1 MGMLNRLIP
10 ASVGGS
16 PGFVA
21 QLLEESGIP
30 CEIVL
35 PDGRAEKFGRGEP
48 RFCLTFHHD
57 RLFKYGFDELTF
69 CEAYMNG
76 EVDIEGDMAAFF
88 QLRARIRDK
97 IRFSAW
103 LKFIYTLLFR
113 SETAVNRKV
122 INDHYQR
129 GDDLYLSFIDRKYR
143 FYSHGI
149 FHSPDESIE
158 EASERKLENM
168 YAALQLRPGMRLLDI
183 GGGWGGV
190 AQYCG
195 SRGVHV
201 TELTLAPDSYAY
213 ISQLIKQQNLPCEVL
228 LQDFLTFQPPQP
240 YDAIVIY
247 GVIEHI
253 INYRRFCERVRA
265 CLRPDGRLFLDAS
278 ASVVKYDVS
287 SFMRSYIWRG
297 THTYLCLQDLI
308 REMLLHGLEVV
319 QVKNE
324 SRDYGLTMLHWA
336 QRLDENR
343 KTIVAKWGEKLYRAF
358 RLYLWGGSQAFPEL
372 LQAYHVVARRMEYTL
387 PPPGRLRRL
396 LGWVGR

>member
-1 MGMLNRLIP
+1 MLNRLIP

-21 QLLEESGIP
+21 RLLEESGIP
-30 CEIVL
+30 CEIIL
-35 PDGRAEKFGRGEP
+35 PGGRVEKFGQGEP

-57 RLFKYGFDELTF
+57 RLFRYGFDELTF

-76 EVDIEGDMAAFF
+76 EIDIEGDMAAFF

-97 IRFSAW
+97 VRFSAW
-103 LKFIYTLLFR
+103 LRFIYTLLFH

-149 FHSPDESIE
+149 FHSPHESIE

-201 TELTLAPDSYAY
+201 TELTLAPDSYTY

-253 INYRRFCERVRA
+253 INYRRFCKRVRE

-308 REMLLHGLEVV
+308 REMLLNGLEVV

-372 LQAYHVVARRMEYTL
+372 LQAYHVVARRMEYAL